1 MKLIIVPR
9 WLEQTLA
16 ASNLPLSVVT
26 DVKKILSI
34 TSAEDV
40 SVYAKVN
47 TRPLVVGAAT
57 YQGCFDIAEQ
67 ALSLQDLRVSS
78 YMSYLDIKGESID
91 PLEHLIGRNFVEGAP
106 LCYSCTV
113 LDDEHIVITLG
124 QHEVGTPVDE
134 VLKAE
139 RLFKERLF
147 GQHLLT
153 KKLPDLACQP
163 VFTNYLKGLCA

>member
-1 MKLIIVPR
+1 MKLIILPR
-9 WLEQTLA
+9 WLEQTIA
-16 ASNLPLSVVT
+16 ANNLPLSVVT

-40 SVYAKVN
+40 SVYAMVN
-47 TRPLVVGAAT
+47 TWPITLSGGN
-57 YQGCFDIAEQ
+57 YSGCYDITEQ
-67 ALSLQDLRVSS
+67 ALALSDHRISS
-78 YMSYLDIKGESID
+78 YMSYLNMKGD
-91 PLEHLIGRNFVEGAP
+91 VVDRLEYLIGRNFVEGAP

-124 QHEVGTPVDE
+124 QHEVGTSVDE

-147 GQHLLT
+147 GQYLLT
-153 KKLPDLACQP
+153 HKLPELACQP
-163 VFTNYLKGLCA
+163 VFTNYLKGLCV

>member
-9 WLEQTLA
+9 WLEQTIA
-16 ASNLPLSVVT
+16 ANRLPLSVTT

-47 TRPLVVGAAT
+47 AWGLTVGDARYT
-57 YQGCFDIAEQ
+57 GCYDITEQ
-67 ALSLQDLRVSS
+67 ALGLQDQRISS
-78 YMSYLDIKGESID
+78 YMTYLNLKADTIS